1 MYCIGYIITNINLGV
16 IAIKTLLKLLTIVF
30 TLTFAIACSTI
41 SDDTNDSTS
50 DIEGN
55 TTPTEQI
62 DDDGMKDDDDF
73 VNDDDDLNVTSTD
86 DQAYMEEK
94 LGSSFFKE
102 IEVDIKFPNDIDY
115 EFDITRD
122 DGIIEAKVEDDISNR
137 KIYGREAFDFI
148 FERLKDVSIDK
159 ESSFDSIKEQLISAF
174 DLSNDYSEFEV
185 DITFQDGT
193 KIEYENN

>member
-73 VNDDDDLNVTSTD
+73 VNDDDDLNVASTD